1 MTTERLTVDRLRKRA
16 FWKLIIIS
24 FCSAWTLVMIALFLL
39 QDFSVFEYNRSS
51 HKLFILITLRDWESI
66 TNIFSNT
73 RLTYLQT
80 SLIYRKRHVIILYSL
95 CKVRSF
101 VFTSSSSISSIHMI
115 RIDIQNC
122 CEIINRSLN
131 LALLFISTAS
141 DIVSASVPGIN
152 ISILFGSR
160 SSNQFHQ
167 RVTILNS
174 LIQIAVLEIVT
185 CSQKECLFMCGVR
198 L

>member
-1 MTTERLTVDRLRKRA
+1 MPTERLTVNWFSKRS
-16 FWKLIIIS
+16 FWKLIIVS
-24 FCSAWTLVMIALFLL
+24 FCSAWTLVMIVLFLL
-39 QDFSVFEYNRSS
+39 QDFSVFEDDRSS
-51 HKLFILITLRDWESI
+51 HKLFILITLRNGESI

-80 SLIYRKRHVIILYSL
+80 SLINRKRHVIILNSF

-101 VFTSSSSISSIHMI
+101 VFTSSSSISSINMI

-122 CEIINRSLN
+122 CEVINSSLN
-131 LALLFISTAS
+131 LALLFISTAP
-141 DIVSASVPGIN
+141 DIISASVPRIN
-152 ISILFGSR
+152 ISFLLCGR

-167 RVTILNS
+167 RVTIFNS

-185 CSQKECLFMCGVR
+185 CS
-198 L
+198 

>member
-1 MTTERLTVDRLRKRA
+1 MTTERLTVDRLSKRA

-131 LALLFISTAS
+131 LALLFISTTS
-141 DIVSASVPGIN
+141 DIISASVPRID
-152 ISILFGSR
+152 ISFLLSGR
-160 SSNQFHQ
+160 SCNQFHQ

>member
-16 FWKLIIIS
+16 FWKLIIVS
-24 FCSAWTLVMIALFLL
+24 FCSAWTLVMVALFLL
-39 QDFSVFEYNRSS
+39 QDFSVFEHNRTS
-51 HKLFILITLRDWESI
+51 HKLFILIALRDGESI

-80 SLIYRKRHVIILYSL
+80 SLIDRKRHIIILNCF
-95 CKVRSF
+95 CKIRSF
-101 VFTSSSSISSIHMI
+101 VFTRSSSISSIHMI

-131 LALLFISTAS
+131 LALLFISTTS
-141 DIVSASVPGIN
+141 DIISASVPRID
-152 ISILFGSR
+152 ISFLLSGR
-160 SSNQFHQ
+160 SCNQFHQ

-174 LIQIAVLEIVT
+174 LIQIAVLKIVT
-185 CSQKECLFMCGVR
+185 CS
-198 L
+198 